1 MTPIVAAS
9 SKETQNRNRNLILR
23 VLRAKGGVLP
33 SGDDAVW
40 LELIQPWAIELLE
53 ATKDPEHE
61 DGLSFSFSEFAP
73 TKQS

>member
-61 DGLSFSFSEFAP
+61 DGSSFSSRIRSN
-73 TKQS
+73 QS